1 MILFTSFI
9 LTSPISLHN
18 TLENLQSPDTVRKS
32 SILVTA
38 HNTHANNKKVN

>member
-9 LTSPISLHN
+9 LASPISLHN

-38 HNTHANNKKVN
+38 NNKKVN